1 MMKKLLVIVVL
12 GLLFSGNAYADDIKD
27 FEIEG
32 ISIGDSLLKY
42 YSKKKIKKSKK
53 ATNYKSKEFVTADI
67 KFAEKT
73 YDLFRISYIKKDSAY
88 LIHGI
93 SGNQSYKNNIDECYP
108 VIEKIMIEASKIFE
122 NTKSIKKVFPHQVDK
137 SGKSIITNYNFK
149 VNGGS
154 LSIACVDYSKK
165 MEKKG
170 RVDFSRINLSTN
182 VYNDWL
188 RNKAYK

>member
-1 MMKKLLVIVVL
+1 MKKVLAIIVL

-67 KFAEKT
+67 KFAKKT

-93 SGNQSYKNNIDECYP
+93 SGNILYKNNIDECYP

-122 NTKSIKKVFPHQVDK
+122 NTKSIKQVFPHQVDK
-137 SGKSIITNYNFK
+137 SGKSIITNYNFE